1 MAPLL
6 LVTLVVASAP
16 TTTTMAMAVNPLPLG
31 VVVRAA
37 LIPVPRPGCPHP
49 KPMGRHRPAMATSL
63 HPQHSVWPRIT
74 PTVLALQAAGHIQR
88 DAVAALLYTLPQGAP
103 PPQVSPTRHPWRCA
117 YRGAP
122 PPPVYAAPSAP
133 QQSWTPMASSSR
145 EQGPLINNFSTMSLT
160 PPPSSAEWYADSVP
174 VPTWPPLLVYSP
186 FFVF

>member
-103 PPQVSPTRHPWRCA
+103 PPRFHL
-117 YRGAP
+117 RG
-122 PPPVYAAPSAP
+122 
-133 QQSWTPMASSSR
+133 TH
-145 EQGPLINNFSTMSLT
+145 GG
-160 PPPSSAEWYADSVP
+160 
-174 VPTWPPLLVYSP
+174 VPTGVHHHRPSTLHLPHLSSLGRPWPAALGSRAH
-186 FFVF
+186 